1 MRPMMFLAALLVAAT
16 PAAAETLTIAG
27 EVTYLERI
35 ALPSDGTLRISLV
48 DLQTPEQ
55 TRVRADGAIATPGQ
69 VPLSFRFNLDDKVIA
84 TDRQYG
90 IRAEILTGAQVLFR
104 NAEPV
109 PVDLAAAQG
118 LQVVVQL
125 VGETV
130 APRVDTAPLLAQT
143 WTAIEIGGLAV
154 EADESSFSIA
164 PDLRVG
170 GRGFCNSYFSQAAL
184 DGARLSL
191 APVASTKMA
200 CSESVMAQEAVFF
213 SALAETR
220 SWRITEMR
228 LELLDGNGAVLMRL
242 RPTTR

>member
-1 MRPMMFLAALLVAAT
+1 MRLTMLLAALFLSVA

-27 EVTYLERI
+27 EVTYFERI
-35 ALPSDGTLRISLV
+35 ALPSNGTLRISLV
-48 DLQTPEQ
+48 DLQNPLQ
-55 TRVRADGAIATPGQ
+55 PRVRADGAIATPGQ

-84 TDRQYG
+84 ADRQYG

-125 VGETV
+125 VSETV
-130 APRVDTAPLLAQT
+130 APRVDTAPLLAEA

-154 EADESSFSIA
+154 EPEESSLSIGK
-164 PDLRVG
+164 DLRVG

-184 DGARLSL
+184 DGERLSL
-191 APVASTKMA
+191 APVASTRMA
-200 CSESVMAQEAVFF
+200 CAESVMAQEAVFF
-213 SALAETR
+213 SALAATR
-220 SWRITEMR
+220 SWRIIDAE
-228 LELLDGNGAVLMRL
+228 LELRDGDGAVLMRL
-242 RPTTR
+242 RPSTR

>member
-1 MRPMMFLAALLVAAT
+1 MRLTMLLAALFLSAA

-35 ALPSDGTLRISLV
+35 ALPTDGTLRISLV

-84 TDRQYG
+84 ADRQYG

-104 NAEPV
+104 NEQAV

-118 LQVVVQL
+118 LRVVVQL

-154 EADESSFSIA
+154 TPDESSFSIGS
-164 PDLRVG
+164 DLRVG

-184 DGARLSL
+184 DGSRLSL
-191 APVASTKMA
+191 APIASTKMA
-200 CSESVMAQEAVFF
+200 CPESVMAQEAVFF
-213 SALAETR
+213 SALGETR
-220 SWRITEMR
+220 SWRITEAQ
-228 LELLDGNGAVLMRL
+228 LELLGSEGDVLMRL
-242 RPTTR
+242 QPTTR

>member
-1 MRPMMFLAALLVAAT
+1 MRRTMLLAALLLCAA
-16 PAAAETLTIAG
+16 PASAETLTIAG

-35 ALPSDGTLRISLV
+35 ALPSNGTLRISLV
-48 DLQTPEQ
+48 DLQSPQ
-55 TRVRADGAIATPGQ
+55 QARVRADGAIATPGQ

-84 TDRQYG
+84 ADRHYG
-90 IRAEILTGAQVLFR
+90 IRAEILTGQQVLFR

-109 PVDLAAAQG
+109 PVDLAAAQD
-118 LQVVVQL
+118 LQVLVQL

-154 EADESSFSIA
+154 APDESSFSIG

-213 SALAETR
+213 SALAATR
-220 SWRITEMR
+220 GWRIAEAR
-228 LELLDGNGAVLMRL
+228 LELLGSDGDVLMRL
-242 RPTTR
+242 QPATR